1 MYKVRSILIL
11 FLLSLM
17 HGGIA
22 HAQWV
27 QTKIANINHKTMK
40 TKQIIIGLLLV
51 AYLLI
56 GCVNNYRKVENLHTF
71 AKAYGYVRWFY
82 PGDEAAQVDWNK
94 FAVYGI
100 QKVEN
105 ARNEKELKKILAEL
119 FKPIAPAIQIFET
132 NHTESFDVH
141 SIIPQ
146 DTSELNTVS
155 WKHYGVGFERNPYKS
170 VRLNRD
176 SIKEFG
182 PCFIHY
188 MSDISQYRG
197 KQVKL
202 IFSAKSINNSKGN
215 AFLFMSFQEKSDTIK
230 DQGQT
235 TLKLDTVWNEYSRI
249 ISVGMDD
256 IGLEFGIG
264 IDKSVTLLISD
275 IRLMV
280 KENNFWIPIKL
291 NNGNFEQELDGWIT
305 DRIYYDVSL
314 DSIRSE
320 SGNRCVKI
328 NYTNNKSKIGEY
340 INKNIGNNLT
350 FIMPL
355 ALYSNKEHTFPVS
368 DLNQLNRLKEQLI
381 KIPDSTLNKE
391 NRSVQLAN
399 VIIIWNV
406 FQHFYPYFDV
416 IHVDWEKELTKTLQD
431 IYTVKTKPEYYKSL
445 MKMTAKLECGD
456 VGISGGDS
464 IAYGLKVNVDLFD
477 NDLVVISSG
486 SDLLQKGDIIKIIDG
501 KSAMEE
507 ILGIENFI
515 SGSPNVK
522 RYRALR
528 LFGIDFSQGDA
539 QVTLI
544 RDSKE
549 IKIKVS
555 RVPLSVQESG
565 LLFAYSH
572 FFISG
577 QFNNTFE
584 IIDCGDSI
592 YYLKGQIQDINSI
605 LGSLVN
611 AKGIIVGSMNQL
623 WDLLPHMI
631 TEPVWIVRIFIP
643 INIYPDREKTFWDV
657 MGRWSFEPKLPFIKA
672 KFAILTSPNDICGN
686 ETVLGI
692 IDYYKLGKLIGDT
705 TGGCNGNTNLIP
717 LIGDNS
723 VLRWTGMKVL
733 KHDYSQHFLI
743 GFYPDYPVTRTKE
756 AVIQGR
762 DEYLEK
768 AIEILKKN

>member
-1 MYKVRSILIL
+1 
-11 FLLSLM
+11 
-17 HGGIA
+17 
-22 HAQWV
+22 
-27 QTKIANINHKTMK
+27 MK

-56 GCVNNYRKVENLHTF
+56 GCVNNSGKVENLYTF
-71 AKAYGYVRWFY
+71 AKVYGYVRWFY
-82 PGDEAAQVDWNK
+82 PGDEAAQADWNK

-100 QKVEN
+100 RKVEN

-132 NHTESFDVH
+132 NLNEKFDFH
-141 SIIPQ
+141 SITPQ
-146 DTSELNTVS
+146 DTSELDPVS
-155 WKHYGVGFERNPYKS
+155 WKHFGVGFERQPYKS

-176 SIKEFG
+176 SIKEFR
-182 PCFIHY
+182 PCFIHN
-188 MSDISQYRG
+188 MFGISQYQG

-202 IFSAKSINNSKGN
+202 LFSAKSIDNSNGN
-215 AFLFMSFQEKSDTIK
+215 AYLFMSFQEKSGTIK

-235 TLKLDTVWNEYSRI
+235 TLKLDTGWNEYSRI
-249 ISVGMDD
+249 IRVGMDD
-256 IGLEFGIG
+256 IGLEFGVG

-291 NNGNFEQELDGWIT
+291 NNGNFEQELDGWNA
-305 DRIYYDVSL
+305 DNIYYDVRL
-314 DSIRSE
+314 DSIKSE

-328 NYTNNKSKIGEY
+328 NYTNNKPKIGEY

-368 DLNQLNRLKEQLI
+368 DLNQLNRLKEQLN

-399 VIIIWNV
+399 IIIVWNV
-406 FQHFYPYFDV
+406 VQHFYPYFDV
-416 IHVDWEKELTKTLQD
+416 VHVDWEKELTKTLQD
-431 IYTVKTKPEYYKSL
+431 IYTVKTKAEYYKSL
-445 MKMTAKLECGD
+445 MKMTAKLEDGH
-456 VGISGGDS
+456 VGITGGDS

-477 NDLVVISSG
+477 NDLVVTSSG
-486 SDLLQKGDIIKIIDG
+486 SDLFKKGDIVKFIDG

-507 ILGIENFI
+507 ILGIENLI

-528 LFGIDFSQGDA
+528 LFGIDFSQSDA

-555 RVPLSVQESG
+555 RVPLSVQESRI
-565 LLFAYSH
+565 LFAYSS
-572 FFISG
+572 FFMIG
-577 QFNNTFE
+577 QLNNAFE

-611 AKGIIVGSMNQL
+611 AKGIIVGSVNQL
-623 WDLLPHMI
+623 WELLPHMI
-631 TEPVWIVRIFIP
+631 KEPVWGDRMFIP
-643 INIYPDREKTFWDV
+643 INIYPDREKTFWPSIHLV
-657 MGRWSFEPKLPFIKA
+657 MAEPKLPFIKA
-672 KFAILTSPNDICGN
+672 KFAIITSPNDISSN

-705 TGGCNGNTNLIP
+705 TAGCNGNTNWIP

-723 VLRWTGMKVL
+723 IKMTGMKVL
-733 KHDYSQHFLI
+733 KHDYSQHHLI

-768 AIEILKKN
+768 ALEILKIK

>member
-1 MYKVRSILIL
+1 
-11 FLLSLM
+11 
-17 HGGIA
+17 
-22 HAQWV
+22 
-27 QTKIANINHKTMK
+27 MK

-56 GCVNNYRKVENLHTF
+56 GCVNNSRKVENLHTF
-71 AKAYGYVRWFY
+71 AKVYGYVRWFY

-105 ARNEKELKKILAEL
+105 ARNEKELKKILEEL

-132 NHTESFDVH
+132 DLTESFDVH
-141 SIIPQ
+141 SITPQ

-155 WKHYGVGFERNPYKS
+155 WKHYGVNFEHNQDLSPYKS

-182 PCFIHY
+182 PCFIHK

-202 IFSAKSINNSKGN
+202 IFSAKSIDNSKGN
-215 AFLFMSFQEKSDTIK
+215 AFLFMSMQEKSETIK

-249 ISVGMDD
+249 IRVGMDD

-291 NNGNFEQELDGWIT
+291 NNGNFEQELDGWNA
-305 DRIYYDVSL
+305 DRIYYGVSL
-314 DSIRSE
+314 DSIKSE

-328 NYTNNKSKIGEY
+328 NYTNYKTKIGEY

-355 ALYSNKEHTFPVS
+355 ASYSNKEHTFPVS
-368 DLNQLNRLKEQLI
+368 DLNKLNRLKEQLN

-391 NRSVQLAN
+391 NCSVQLAN
-399 VIIIWNV
+399 VIIIWNM

-445 MKMTAKLECGD
+445 MKMTAKVEDGHI
-456 VGISGGDS
+456 GITGGDS
-464 IAYGLKVNVDLFD
+464 IAYGLKVYVDLFD

-486 SDLLQKGDIIKIIDG
+486 SDLFQKGDIIKIIDG

-507 ILGIENFI
+507 ILGIENLI

-544 RDSKE
+544 RDRKE
-549 IKIKVS
+549 IKIKVP
-555 RVPLSVQESG
+555 RGPLSVQESSI
-565 LLFAYSH
+565 LFRYAS
-572 FFISG
+572 FFTKTSGANMIG

-611 AKGIIVGSMNQL
+611 AKGIIVGSVNQL
-623 WDLLPHMI
+623 WELLPHMI
-631 TEPVWIVRIFIP
+631 KEPVWCVRVLIP

-657 MGRWSFEPKLPFIKA
+657 MGRWSVEPKLPFIKA
-672 KFAILTSPNDICGN
+672 KFAIITSPNDISSN

-705 TGGCNGNTNLIP
+705 TAGCNGNANWTP

-723 VLRWTGMKVL
+723 ELVWTGMKVL
-733 KHDYSQHFLI
+733 KHDYSQHHLI
-743 GFYPDYPVTRTKE
+743 GFYPDYPVIRTKE

-768 AIEILKKN
+768 AIEILKRK